1 MAADFVELSNELLS
15 KVRDCEFLKTQE
27 LRRLHPILVQLRSE
41 NETLTTNLNTKAPT
55 ITPATL
61 QILRKV
67 PLKCFVTPAPG
78 LFNEVMPRLADYKIT
93 FQDNFHGDQRFK
105 EVINVFEL
113 FCKSEQALLQSFEAV
128 KTLAKEN
135 QSLRTR
141 HLLLS
146 SGDQLAELEK
156 SNGTLPCLNLFIR
169 RVPFEVREELVP
181 DNDTFHAY
189 EEYTHHHKHT
199 ELVLEQ
205 LIQKSG
211 YANVFYHPFS
221 ERYVPSLW
229 ADRVPSTAISWRK
242 AESGRM
248 YQWEGMVKVQEPGDA
263 GGVRWF
269 PPLPDGAL
277 WKY

>member
-1 MAADFVELSNELLS
+1 MATDFFELSNELLS
-15 KVRDCEFLKTQE
+15 KVSDCEFLKTQE
-27 LRRLHPILVQLRSE
+27 LIRLNPILVQLRSE
-41 NETLTTNLNTKAPT
+41 NATLTANLNTEAPT

-67 PLKCFVTPAPG
+67 PLKCFVTPAPD
-78 LFNEVMPRLADYKIT
+78 LFDEVMPRLADFEIT
-93 FQDNFHGDQRFK
+93 FQDDFRGDQRFN
-105 EVINVFEL
+105 EVMNGFEL
-113 FCKSEQALLQSFEAV
+113 FCKSEEVLLQSFQAV
-128 KTLAKEN
+128 KKLAKEN
-135 QSLRTR
+135 QNLRTK

-156 SNGTLPCLNLFIR
+156 SNGTLPCLELFIR

-205 LIQKSG
+205 LIQKPDHP
-211 YANVFYHPFS
+211 NVFYHPFS
-221 ERYVPSLW
+221 ERYIPPLW
-229 ADRVPSTAISWRK
+229 ADGVPSTAISWRK

-248 YQWEGMVKVQEPGDA
+248 YQWEGMAKVQEPGDA

-269 PPLPDGAL
+269 PSLPDGAL
-277 WKY
+277 WEY